1 MQTARR
7 TNRRF
12 SSDDQRTSHNLG
24 NSPPFGRFE
33 GATAAELSL
42 LSEHKHQCRTAIKLR
57 HSTTFSQQPN
67 PSSSLE
73 LGSPQNFQ
81 LLAIL
86 PDKMEMLEG
95 LVMVFS
101 AGLPEEKL
109 EAEANN
115 LV

>member
-1 MQTARR
+1 
-7 TNRRF
+7 
-12 SSDDQRTSHNLG
+12 
-24 NSPPFGRFE
+24 
-33 GATAAELSL
+33 
-42 LSEHKHQCRTAIKLR
+42 
-57 HSTTFSQQPN
+57 
-67 PSSSLE
+67 
-73 LGSPQNFQ
+73 
-81 LLAIL
+81 LAIL